1 MALRA
6 DADLDRVVEEGEL
19 DGAFFLH
26 GDDRR
31 LRDDAAKRLVEAAVE
46 EGTRDFNLDRFHGD
60 DVDPADLSSAL
71 STPPMMADRRVVA
84 LFGAEELTPT
94 GRSVVEETVADPP
107 RGLTF
112 VVTAR
117 IPDGSSASLYST
129 LKEHA
134 RTFGWS
140 APREEE
146 IPGWLMERAEEEY
159 GFSLE
164 RRAAQALA
172 AAVGDDL
179 SLLDAELEKLAGAAG
194 AADGGALDEEA
205 VRELVPNVRPVDR
218 WDWLDRVAG
227 REYGSALEDL
237 PTLLQD
243 PSESA
248 VGLLIGMIEQHLY
261 IGLALE
267 GGRREVSDALVAA
280 GKPYLKWKARIY
292 DRQSREWSRG
302 QLRRAVSLM
311 RRADRHA
318 KSGIGDRAVLRE
330 LLGELRTLARQG
342 AG

>member
-6 DADLDRVVEEGEL
+6 DAELDRLIREGEL

-26 GDDRR
+26 GEDER
-31 LRDDAAKRLVEAAVE
+31 LRDDAAKRLMEAAVE
-46 EGTRDFNLDRFHGD
+46 DGTRDFNLDRFSGD
-60 DVDPADLSSAL
+60 EVEPSDLSSAL
-71 STPPMMADRRVVA
+71 STPPMMAERRVVA

-94 GRSVVEETVADPP
+94 GRGVVEDTVADLP

-112 VVTAR
+112 IVTAR

-134 RTFGWS
+134 RSFGWS
-140 APREEE
+140 APGEEE
-146 IPGWLMERAEEEY
+146 IPEWLMERAEEEY
-159 GFSLE
+159 GYSMT
-164 RRAAQALA
+164 RRAGRALA
-172 AAVGDDL
+172 AAVGENL
-179 SLLDAELEKLAGAAG
+179 SLLDAELEKLAGAA
-194 AADGGALDEEA
+194 DGGRVDREV

-227 REYGSALEDL
+227 REYGSALDDL
-237 PTLLQD
+237 PTLLQE

-261 IGLALE
+261 VGLALE
-267 GGRREVSDALVAA
+267 GGRREVSDALVEA

-292 DRQSREWSRG
+292 DRQAKRWSRG

-318 KSGIGDRAVLRE
+318 KSGVGDRAVLQE
-330 LLGELRTLARQG
+330 LLGELRTLKRQG
-342 AG
+342 AK

>member
-1 MALRA
+1 MALSA
-6 DADLDRVVEEGEL
+6 DAELDRVLREGEF
-19 DGAFFLH
+19 DGVFFLH
-26 GDDRR
+26 GEDER
-31 LRDDAAKRLVEAAVE
+31 LRDDAAKRLMEAAVE
-46 EGTRDFNLDRFHGD
+46 DGTRDFNMDRFDGD
-60 DVDPADLSSAL
+60 EVDPADLSSAL

-94 GRSVVEETVADPP
+94 GRSVVEDTVADLP

-112 VVTAR
+112 IVTAR

-129 LKEHA
+129 LEEHA
-134 RTFGWS
+134 RSFGWS
-140 APREEE
+140 PPKEEE
-146 IPGWLMERAEEEY
+146 IPGWLMERAEDEY
-159 GFSLE
+159 GYSMT
-164 RRAAQALA
+164 RKAGQALA

-179 SLLDAELEKLAGAAG
+179 SLLDAELEKLGG
-194 AADGGALDEEA
+194 AADGGEVDQEA

-237 PTLLQD
+237 PTLLQE

-248 VGLLIGMIEQHLY
+248 VGLLIGMIDQHLY

-292 DRQSREWSRG
+292 DRQAKRWSRG

-318 KSGIGDRAVLRE
+318 KSGIGDRAVLQE
-330 LLGELRTLARQG
+330 LLGELRTLKRQG
-342 AG
+342 SK

>member
-6 DADLDRVVEEGEL
+6 DAELDRVVREEDF

-26 GDDRR
+26 GEDER
-31 LRDDAAKRLVEAAVE
+31 LRDDAARRLVEAAVE
-46 EGTRDFNLDRFHGD
+46 EGTRDFNLDRFRGD
-60 DVDPADLSSAL
+60 DVDPAELSSAL
-71 STPPMMADRRVVA
+71 STPPMMAERRVVV

-94 GRSVVEETVADPP
+94 GRGVVEDTVADPP
-107 RGLTF
+107 PGLTF

-134 RTFGWS
+134 RSFGWT
-140 APREEE
+140 APREQE

-159 GFSLE
+159 GYGLS
-164 RRAAQALA
+164 RAAARALA
-172 AAVGDDL
+172 SAVGDDL
-179 SLLDAELEKLAGAAG
+179 SLLDAELEKLGG
-194 AADGGALDEEA
+194 AADGGELGEDA

-237 PTLLQD
+237 PTLLQE

-292 DRQSREWSRG
+292 DRQSKRWSRG

-318 KSGIGDRAVLRE
+318 KSGIGDRAVLQE
-330 LLGELRTLARQG
+330 LLGELRTLKRQG
-342 AG
+342 SK